1 MPTETQQR
9 GVLGLHRVQYESDR
23 EKQLSNFPF
32 SPSTLLSLYLLTAYA
47 KNSVTILDEPLSV
60 MVLRVVVAWRDMAKQ
75 KEEQKKEKKLLRR
88 FGFAEEKKK
97 GKE

>member
-1 MPTETQQR
+1 M
-9 GVLGLHRVQYESDR
+9 LGLHRVQYESDR

>member
-1 MPTETQQR
+1 M
-9 GVLGLHRVQYESDR
+9 
-23 EKQLSNFPF
+23 
-32 SPSTLLSLYLLTAYA
+32 
-47 KNSVTILDEPLSV
+47 DEPLSV